1 MKVEGAAVL
10 GQGQAG
16 GADREEPGG
25 TLCGCLS
32 LGDADLAEQFVL
44 GIPIGEALPSQGVE
58 GVAALVDVVTAP
70 VVELPWPAFVCL
82 NNVYLVGI
90 SLTDAGGEHS
100 CEILEFR

>member
-1 MKVEGAAVL
+1 MGEIAA
-10 GQGQAG
+10 
-16 GADREEPGG
+16 
-25 TLCGCLS
+25 
-32 LGDADLAEQFVL
+32 
-44 GIPIGEALPSQGVE
+44 GEALPSQGVE